1 MENHKEV
8 WQSWVPTSLYGHA
21 SAGAALILIGY
32 FLMYLVQFEAILG
45 TWATPF
51 VLMVVVAVMVMVLLT
66 VRQEEGT
73 LKFGRAFGLALLGGW
88 LARLGY
94 NAFNLLLF
102 SVLRPDLKEPYI
114 KLLVETSMEA
124 IELLGVSPSSGGLKD
139 SDLMALFRQE
149 AEKSLTFWGQIRD
162 GMFSLIWVALVA
174 LIIAAIL
181 QRRSAQQG
189 FSGKA

>member
-1 MENHKEV
+1 
-8 WQSWVPTSLYGHA
+8 
-21 SAGAALILIGY
+21 
-32 FLMYLVQFEAILG
+32 
-45 TWATPF
+45 
-51 VLMVVVAVMVMVLLT
+51 
-66 VRQEEGT
+66 
-73 LKFGRAFGLALLGGW
+73 
-88 LARLGY
+88 
-94 NAFNLLLF
+94 
-102 SVLRPDLKEPYI
+102 
-114 KLLVETSMEA
+114 MEA

>member
-1 MENHKEV
+1 MVTFVIIIIAGYVRPAVGRGGCRVLNVNVGLNVGPQSLHANWEHFELFHKRREG
-8 WQSWVPTSLYGHA
+8 LA
-21 SAGAALILIGY
+21 E
-32 FLMYLVQFEAILG
+32 EAILRCKDTG
-45 TWATPF
+45 EW
-51 VLMVVVAVMVMVLLT
+51 VLLQNCH
-66 VRQEEGT
+66 V
-73 LKFGRAFGLALLGGW
+73 LGGW

>member
-66 VRQEEGT
+66 VRQEEGDAEVWQGFW
-73 LKFGRAFGLALLGGW
+73 FGF
-88 LARLGY
+88 ARRVAG
-94 NAFNLLLF
+94 
-102 SVLRPDLKEPYI
+102 S
-114 KLLVETSMEA
+114 
-124 IELLGVSPSSGGLKD
+124 LGV
-139 SDLMALFRQE
+139 
-149 AEKSLTFWGQIRD
+149 
-162 GMFSLIWVALVA
+162 
-174 LIIAAIL
+174 
-181 QRRSAQQG
+181 QRV
-189 FSGKA
+189 